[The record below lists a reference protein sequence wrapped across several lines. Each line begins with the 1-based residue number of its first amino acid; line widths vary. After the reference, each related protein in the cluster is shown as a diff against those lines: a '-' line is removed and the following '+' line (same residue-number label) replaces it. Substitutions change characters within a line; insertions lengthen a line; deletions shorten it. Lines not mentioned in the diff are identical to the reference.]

1 MWDDAKQL
9 NAIAGGLAAG
19 ACALVLWA
27 GIGWAARQPT
37 FAFREVVVTGT
48 LAHVG
53 PAELE
58 LVVRRE
64 LSGTFFT
71 MNLENARASLAKL
84 PWVRNVSLR
93 RQWPQRLEVSVEEHV
108 PFGRWN

>member
-9 NAIAGGLAAG
+9 DSIAKGLALVAVV
-19 ACALVLWA
+19 LVLWA
-27 GIGWAARQPT
+27 CIGWAARQAP

-48 LAHVG
+48 LAHVH

-71 MNLENARASLAKL
+71 MDLENARASLAKL
-84 PWVRNVSLR
+84 PWVRNVALR
-93 RQWPQRLEVSVEEHV
+93 RQWPQRL
-108 PFGRWN
+108 